1 MRRACV
7 AIALSL
13 LTAGCS
19 RPSAPAP
26 AATAPPDPDSVQ
38 VEPIAAVAPNT
49 NTHLATG
56 STGVYFVQ
64 ETDDGDDSVY
74 RLNDLDLAV
83 KTELSSA
90 SIAAALG
97 RPAVHGNFQ
106 DITAADD
113 DLYFYFVGREQRNFV
128 SCLGKY
134 SPDGKLKILAD
145 DQKLGQLTGAGD
157 TLSICQGNLTQSAGI
172 IWLWLHSAA
181 GSYFVQ
187 ADSKS
192 SDPAASVHVPFT
204 QLTSDMTVPV
214 LTHDSSTMGAGPNG
228 SVLIIDGY
236 MGILWE
242 ISPDGVAAVK
252 HNLTGLPSNLS
263 SPVMDSQER
272 TILFATGGDMIPPRL
287 ETQHPEA
294 MDYTEFPALLI
305 LGSGR
310 IQSFGKSVLRCNSQF
325 PAEDLHIV
333 NLCATTD
340 GSGWIG
346 YDPGAGELFK
356 LQLVSTQ

>member
-1 MRRACV
+1 MRCGWV
-7 AIALSL
+7 AIALCC

-19 RPSAPAP
+19 RSSAPVSDAAAP
-26 AATAPPDPDSVQ
+26 ADPDAVQ
-38 VEPIAAVAPNT
+38 IDPVVAVAPNT

-90 SIAAALG
+90 AIAAAMG

-106 DITAADD
+106 DIAAVND
-113 DLYFYFVGREQRNFV
+113 DLYFYFAGREDRNFV
-128 SCLGKY
+128 SCLGRFT
-134 SPDGKLKILAD
+134 SDGKLKILAD
-145 DQKLGQLTGAGD
+145 NQKLGDLTGAGD
-157 TLSICQGNLTQSAGI
+157 TLSILQGSMTQSAGI
-172 IWLWLHSAA
+172 VWLWLHSAA

-187 ADSKS
+187 VDPKAT
-192 SDPAASVHVPFT
+192 DPANMVRIPFAH
-204 QLTSDMTVPV
+204 LTADMTQPV
-214 LTHDSSTMGAGPNG
+214 LTHDASTIGSGPNG
-228 SVLIIDGY
+228 TIHIIDGY

-242 ISPDGVAAVK
+242 ISPDGVAALK
-252 HNLTGLPSNLS
+252 HNLTGLPSGLS
-263 SPVMDSQER
+263 SPVLDSEQR
-272 TILFATGGDMIPPRL
+272 TILFATGSDMLPPRL
-287 ETQHPEA
+287 ESQHPEA

-305 LGSGR
+305 FGSGR
-310 IQSFGKSVLRCNSQF
+310 IQAFGKSVLRCNSQF
-325 PAEDLHIV
+325 PAEDLHIID
-333 NLCATTD
+333 LCATPD
-340 GSGWIG
+340 GGAWIG